1 LLVIVCTAYRLVE
14 DSKSYGE
21 DDANKNRNREKRQT
35 HAAYH
40 KNHAAVCVLRRVV
53 VDASTATH
61 QTAGHLKPTLAC

>member
-1 LLVIVCTAYRLVE
+1 MIVCTAYKLVG

-21 DDANKNRNREKRQT
+21 DDANGNRNREKQQT

-53 VDASTATH
+53 VDASTSTR
-61 QTAGHLKPTLAC
+61 QTVGRLKPAWAC